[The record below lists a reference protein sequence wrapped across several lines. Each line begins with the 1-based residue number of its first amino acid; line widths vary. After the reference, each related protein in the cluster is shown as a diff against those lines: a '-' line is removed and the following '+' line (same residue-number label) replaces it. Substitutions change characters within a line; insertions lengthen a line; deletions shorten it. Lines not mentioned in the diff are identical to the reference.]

1 MIHLA
6 PHGQPAQLGVWVGR
20 WAKACGTKG
29 SGCSFHF
36 ISTPC
41 RPRLSRHRDWMGSTE
56 DTGWYGTRNK
66 AAGQRERRPGS
77 WAGSKA
83 GKLRVHGFAHCFL
96 SIPVGAV
103 LYDRNLCLST
113 WQWVRAGI
121 LKTPSLLEPSLPL
134 AGEGKQG
141 R

>member
-1 MIHLA
+1 MKQGCG
-6 PHGQPAQLGVWVGR
+6 PTGTQTRKLGR
-20 WAKACGTKG
+20 E
-29 SGCSFHF
+29 
-36 ISTPC
+36 P
-41 RPRLSRHRDWMGSTE
+41 
-56 DTGWYGTRNK
+56 TR
-66 AAGQRERRPGS
+66 
-77 WAGSKA
+77 SKA
-83 GKLRVHGFAHCFL
+83 GKLRVHGFARCFL
-96 SIPVGAV
+96 SLPVGAL

>member
-1 MIHLA
+1 M
-6 PHGQPAQLGVWVGR
+6 
-20 WAKACGTKG
+20 
-29 SGCSFHF
+29 
-36 ISTPC
+36 
-41 RPRLSRHRDWMGSTE
+41 
-56 DTGWYGTRNK
+56 
-66 AAGQRERRPGS
+66 
-77 WAGSKA
+77 
-83 GKLRVHGFAHCFL
+83 HGFARCFL